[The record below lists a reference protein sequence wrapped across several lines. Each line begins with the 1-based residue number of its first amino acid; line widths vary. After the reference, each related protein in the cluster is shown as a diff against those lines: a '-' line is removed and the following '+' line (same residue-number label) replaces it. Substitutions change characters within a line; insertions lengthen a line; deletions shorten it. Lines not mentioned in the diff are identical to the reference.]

1 MSKILVV
8 DDGRTMVKIIVK
20 DLEALGHEVLAAYD
34 GQEGL
39 IAARK
44 EKPDLIILDLNLPK
58 INGYMVCR
66 MLKYDEAYKHIPII
80 MITARNSDA
89 DKWTGIEVGA
99 DAYLTKPIRAEDLAE
114 KVREMLASP
123 KSS

>member
-1 MSKILVV
+1 MSRILVV
-8 DDGRTMVKIIVK
+8 DDGRTMVKIIAGN
-20 DLEALGHEVLAAYD
+20 LEKEGHDVIAAYD

-39 IAARK
+39 IAARR

-66 MLKYDEAYKHIPII
+66 MLKYDEATRHIPII
-80 MITARNSDA
+80 MFTSLKSDA

-99 DAYLTKPIRAEDLAE
+99 DAYLTKPVKPEELAE
-114 KVREMLASP
+114 KVREMLAPPRSR
-123 KSS
+123 